1 MLSHNCD
8 CLDIRLDVHT
18 KNAQNLKLL
27 QNHQDRFHIDQIYSE
42 FTDTAEEIIWKAKIY
57 NKTYRE
63 QLMSEFKKLFANG
76 MIDFSRFFMDFILE
90 RKIY

>member
-1 MLSHNCD
+1 M
-8 CLDIRLDVHT
+8 
-18 KNAQNLKLL
+18 

-63 QLMSEFKKLFANG
+63 QLMSEFKKLFPNG
-76 MIDFSRFFMDFILE
+76 MIDFPRFFYGFYIGEEEILKRPLTKLMQDFAKEMGLLTD
-90 RKIY
+90 K